1 MLMLTVTVVKPIS
14 SVHPTGNDQLTA
26 YHTWVDQS
34 IGIVME
40 AEVRDH

>member
-26 YHTWVDQS
+26 YHSWDDHS
-34 IGIVME
+34 K
-40 AEVRDH
+40 EVN